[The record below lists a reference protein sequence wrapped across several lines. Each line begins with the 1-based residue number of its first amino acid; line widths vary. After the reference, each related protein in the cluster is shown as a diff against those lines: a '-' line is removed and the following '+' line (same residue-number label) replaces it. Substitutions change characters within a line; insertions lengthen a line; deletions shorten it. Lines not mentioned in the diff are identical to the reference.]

1 MVESEDQ
8 KKRRIAWQPA
18 TKLVHEGTLRSQFG
32 ETSEA
37 IFLNSGYIY
46 DSAEQAE
53 ARFKGDAEGYVYS
66 RYANPTVAMFEAR
79 MCALEGAPA
88 ARGTASGMAAV
99 SSSLLCH
106 LQTGDH
112 VVSARALF
120 GSCRYIVEDLLPR
133 YGIETT
139 LVDGRDL
146 AAWQR
151 AVKPNT
157 RLFFFETPTNPV
169 LELVDIEGVSK
180 IAKQTGA
187 LVVVDNVFATP
198 LLQRPMPL
206 GADIV
211 VYSATKHIDGQGRC
225 LGGVV
230 LGPKEFIEEKL
241 HNFLKHTGP
250 SLSPFNA
257 WVLLKGLE
265 TLPVRVERH
274 CASAATIADFLAERP
289 EVTRVFYP
297 GRADHPQ
304 AALAKRQMAGGGPM
318 VAFEV
323 KGGKEAAF
331 ACMNALEIFKISNNL
346 GDAKSL
352 VTHPATTTHQRLNAE
367 VRAEL
372 GIFDNSVRLSIGL
385 EDVGDLMADLDQALA
400 ASP

>member
-1 MVESEDQ
+1 MAA
-8 KKRRIAWQPA
+8 KKDKKKQGQPWRPA
-18 TKLVHEGTLRSQFG
+18 TRLVHEGTLRSQFG

-37 IFLNSGYIY
+37 IFLNSGYVY

-53 ARFKGDAEGYVYS
+53 RRFKGDEEGFVYS
-66 RYANPTVAMFEAR
+66 RYSNPTVAMFETR
-79 MCALEGAPA
+79 MCALEGAKA

-99 SSSLLCH
+99 TASLFCFLKA
-106 LQTGDH
+106 GDH

-133 YGIETT
+133 FGVETT
-139 LVDGRDL
+139 LIDGRDL
-146 AAWQR
+146 SAWEAAMR
-151 AVKPNT
+151 PNT
-157 RLFFFETPTNPV
+157 RAVFFETPTNPV
-169 LELVDIEGVSK
+169 LELVDIEAVAK
-180 IAKQTGA
+180 IAHKAGA

-198 LLQRPMPL
+198 MLQRPMPL

-230 LGPKEFIEEKL
+230 LGTKDFIEDKL
-241 HNFLKHTGP
+241 HTYLKQTGP

-265 TLPVRVERH
+265 TLPLRVERH
-274 CASAATIADFLAERP
+274 CASAAAIADFLSERKD
-289 EVTRVFYP
+289 VARVFYP

-304 AALAKRQMAGGGPM
+304 AALAKRQMAGGGPI

-323 KGGKEAAF
+323 RGGKRDAF
-331 ACMNALEIFKISNNL
+331 RFMNAIKIFKISNNL

-352 VTHPATTTHQRLNAE
+352 VTHPATTTHQRLTPE
-367 VRAEL
+367 QRAEL
-372 GIFDNSVRLSIGL
+372 GIFDRSIRLSIGL
-385 EDVGDLMADLDQALA
+385 EDVDDLAADLDQALRA
-400 ASP
+400 

>member
-1 MVESEDQ
+1 MVADKDRKTGAIPWHQ
-8 KKRRIAWQPA
+8 A
-18 TKLVHEGTLRSQFG
+18 TALVHGGTLRSQFG

-37 IFLNSGYIY
+37 IFLNSGYVY

-53 ARFKGDAEGYVYS
+53 ARFKGDEEGFVYS

-99 SSSLLCH
+99 AASLLCH
-106 LQTGDH
+106 LKAGDH

-133 YGIETT
+133 LGIATT
-139 LVDGRDL
+139 LIDGRDL
-146 AAWQR
+146 AAWEAAIR
-151 AVKPNT
+151 PNT
-157 RLFFFETPTNPV
+157 RALFFETPTNPV

-180 IAKQTGA
+180 IGKQAGA

-230 LGPKEFIEEKL
+230 LGSEEFVEEKL
-241 HNFLKHTGP
+241 HNYLKHTGP

-265 TLPVRVERH
+265 TLPLRVAQH
-274 CASAATIADFLAERP
+274 GASAASLADFLAARPGGDPRVLSRPRRSSAIRAGQTPDGGRRPDGRVRGQGRQANRVPRHERAADLQDQQQS
-289 EVTRVFYP
+289 RRRQKP
-297 GRADHPQ
+297 GDPSRHHHPS
-304 AALAKRQMAGGGPM
+304 
-318 VAFEV
+318 
-323 KGGKEAAF
+323 AAF
-331 ACMNALEIFKISNNL
+331 AGRSRGAWHF
-346 GDAKSL
+346 
-352 VTHPATTTHQRLNAE
+352 
-367 VRAEL
+367 
-372 GIFDNSVRLSIGL
+372 
-385 EDVGDLMADLDQALA
+385 
-400 ASP
+400 